1 MGSREIKG
9 ESVISRKGKVI
20 AMKQNKLF
28 KKLWVFML
36 VLSFLATQFV
46 TVQAAAKTNKET
58 ISLNKSVYT
67 LKKGKTVKLKAVLN
81 KAAKRKG
88 VKWSSSNRKVAT
100 VSKNGKVTAKRKGKA
115 AITATVKETSVKAR
129 CKITVG
135 IPVSRVTLNR
145 RSLTLKTGQS
155 FSLKTSISPKKAS
168 VKKVNYKSSNK
179 RVASVS
185 KKGVIQAVSAGTVK
199 ITATAADGSG
209 KRAVCTVKVEE
220 PETANET
227 TKPEETPKPQG
238 GKLLVAYFSW
248 SGTSERIAK
257 NIITQTGADSFRI
270 ERETPYSDDY
280 NTVAYG
286 EAKDEAD
293 SNARPPLK
301 NPLESVAAYDKIV
314 LCYPI
319 WWHTAPMTVG
329 TFLETYDL
337 TGKTIYPIS
346 QSASMDVS
354 QYNQSV
360 EFIKECAKGAVVD
373 DGLFTKDNA
382 VIQSYI
388 AETVLPVKQP
398 AEQNPSSV
406 SHIVS
411 YADVPLLS
419 LNNGVPFCGGD
430 GADQGARFRGPVF
443 QSSI

>member
-1 MGSREIKG
+1 
-9 ESVISRKGKVI
+9 
-20 AMKQNKLF
+20 MKQNKLF

-36 VLSFLATQFV
+36 VLSFLASQFAP
-46 TVQAAAKTNKET
+46 VQAAKTNKVT
-58 ISLNKSVYT
+58 ISLNKSVCT
-67 LKKGKTVKLKAVLN
+67 IKKGKTVKLKAVLS

-100 VSKNGKVTAKRKGKA
+100 VSKSGKVTARKKGKA
-115 AITATVKETSVKAR
+115 TITATVEGTTVKAR

-135 IPVSRVTLNR
+135 
-145 RSLTLKTGQS
+145 TGRTEE
-155 FSLKTSISPKKAS
+155 TSKPSES
-168 VKKVNYKSSNK
+168 VQPN
-179 RVASVS
+179 
-185 KKGVIQAVSAGTVK
+185 
-199 ITATAADGSG
+199 
-209 KRAVCTVKVEE
+209 
-220 PETANET
+220 ETAE
-227 TKPEETPKPQG
+227 PEETGRPDGTAKPDVTNQPSETARPEETVKPES

-257 NIITQTGADSFRI
+257 DIIEQTGADSFRI
-270 ERETPYSDDY
+270 ERVTPYSDDY

-293 SNARPPLK
+293 NNARPPIK
-301 NPLESVAAYDKIV
+301 DPLVSVAQYDKIV

-329 TFLETYDL
+329 TFLENYDW

-346 QSASMDVS
+346 QSASMDAS
-354 QYNQSV
+354 QYHQSV

-398 AEQNPSSV
+398 TEQNPSSV

-411 YADVPLLS
+411 YANVPL
-419 LNNGVPFCGGD
+419 PFL
-430 GADQGARFRGPVF
+430 
-443 QSSI
+443 

>member
-1 MGSREIKG
+1 
-9 ESVISRKGKVI
+9 
-20 AMKQNKLF
+20 MKQNKLF

-36 VLSFLATQFV
+36 VLSFLASQFAP
-46 TVQAAAKTNKET
+46 VQAAKTNKVT
-58 ISLNKSVYT
+58 ISLNKSVCT
-67 LKKGKTVKLKAVLN
+67 IKKGKTVKLKAVLS

-100 VSKNGKVTAKRKGKA
+100 VSKSGKVTARKKGKA
-115 AITATVKETSVKAR
+115 TITATVEGTTVKAR

-135 IPVSRVTLNR
+135 
-145 RSLTLKTGQS
+145 TGR
-155 FSLKTSISPKKAS
+155 T
-168 VKKVNYKSSNK
+168 
-179 RVASVS
+179 
-185 KKGVIQAVSAGTVK
+185 
-199 ITATAADGSG
+199 
-209 KRAVCTVKVEE
+209 
-220 PETANET
+220 
-227 TKPEETPKPQG
+227 EETPKPEETNQPSETARPEETVKPES

-257 NIITQTGADSFRI
+257 DIIEQTGADSFRI
-270 ERETPYSDDY
+270 ERVTPYSDDY

-293 SNARPPLK
+293 NNARPPIK
-301 NPLESVAAYDKIV
+301 DPLVSVAQYDKIV

-329 TFLETYDL
+329 TFLENYDW
-337 TGKTIYPIS
+337 TGKMIYPIS
-346 QSASMDVS
+346 QSASMDAS
-354 QYNQSV
+354 QYHQSV

-398 AEQNPSSV
+398 TEQNPSSV

-411 YADVPLLS
+411 YANVPL
-419 LNNGVPFCGGD
+419 PFL
-430 GADQGARFRGPVF
+430 
-443 QSSI
+443 

>member
-1 MGSREIKG
+1 M
-9 ESVISRKGKVI
+9 
-20 AMKQNKLF
+20 
-28 KKLWVFML
+28 
-36 VLSFLATQFV
+36 
-46 TVQAAAKTNKET
+46 
-58 ISLNKSVYT
+58 
-67 LKKGKTVKLKAVLN
+67 
-81 KAAKRKG
+81 
-88 VKWSSSNRKVAT
+88 
-100 VSKNGKVTAKRKGKA
+100 TAKPDEKA
-115 AITATVKETSVKAR
+115 
-129 CKITVG
+129 
-135 IPVSRVTLNR
+135 
-145 RSLTLKTGQS
+145 
-155 FSLKTSISPKKAS
+155 
-168 VKKVNYKSSNK
+168 
-179 RVASVS
+179 
-185 KKGVIQAVSAGTVK
+185 
-199 ITATAADGSG
+199 
-209 KRAVCTVKVEE
+209 
-220 PETANET
+220 
-227 TKPEETPKPQG
+227 KPEN

-257 NIITQTGADSFRI
+257 NIITQTGVDSFRI

-388 AETVLPVKQP
+388 AETVLRVKQP
-398 AEQNPSSV
+398 K
-406 SHIVS
+406 
-411 YADVPLLS
+411 D
-419 LNNGVPFCGGD
+419 
-430 GADQGARFRGPVF
+430 
-443 QSSI
+443 